1 MTDFKYHS
9 RLSVLFAW
17 LAFFS
22 ILALCSAFGAPAA
35 SLGKGAPPTQ
45 GASGAPLKTEAVAY
59 KQDTA
64 SLEGLLVYD
73 RGLKGRQPGI
83 VLVPD
88 WMGVSDVARQY
99 AEKAARLGYVV
110 FVADIY
116 GKSVRPKDAKEA
128 SAASDFYKKDR
139 ALMQARARAA
149 YDQLLKTARV
159 DTSRIAAMGYC
170 FGGGVALELAR
181 SGAPLSGTISFHG
194 NLDTPHP
201 EQAKNIKGRI
211 LVQHGA
217 DDPFVPPEQVKA
229 FKDEMRSAA
238 TDWQLIEYGGSVHG
252 FTNPTVGSDNSKGVA
267 YNPKA
272 DKRSF
277 QAMADFYQD
286 IFAAKPALGAAAAGA
301 NPPR

>member
-1 MTDFKYHS
+1 MPDFRYHP
-9 RLSVLFAW
+9 RLSVLLAW

-22 ILALCSAFGAPAA
+22 ILAICSAFGAPAA
-35 SLGKGAPPTQ
+35 SKVQ
-45 GASGAPLKTEAVAY
+45 GASGAPLKIETVAY

-64 SLEGLLVYD
+64 SLEGMLVYD
-73 RGLKGRQPGI
+73 PALKGRQPGI
-83 VLVPD
+83 VLMPD
-88 WMGVSDVARQY
+88 WMGVSDIARQY
-99 AEKAARLGYVV
+99 AEKTARLGYVV

-116 GKSVRPKDAKEA
+116 GKAVRPKDAKEA
-128 SAASDFYKKDR
+128 AAVSGIYKNDR

-149 YDQLLKTARV
+149 LDQLVKTARV

-181 SGAPLSGTISFHG
+181 SGAALDGTVTFHG

-217 DDPFVPPEQVKA
+217 NDPFVPQEQVSA
-229 FKDEMRSAA
+229 FMDEMRSAG
-238 TDWQLIEYGGSVHG
+238 TDWELIEYGGSVHS
-252 FTNPTVGSDNSKGVA
+252 FTNPTAGSDNSKGAA

-277 QAMADFYQD
+277 QAMVDFYQD
-286 IFAAKPALGAAAAGA
+286 IFAAAADTKTAK
-301 NPPR
+301 